1 MFQFATGSKLGLL
14 SSLDVSSPLDIYY
27 RIPNVFVRVASYYI
41 DAIRSFSHQLSI
53 TLSVFTCLDWDTSEV
68 VNIPLL
74 NTVTRFT
81 FACILKHSGLL
92 PAALK
97 TTR

>member
-1 MFQFATGSKLGLL
+1 MLCIFILYS
-14 SSLDVSSPLDIYY
+14 
-27 RIPNVFVRVASYYI
+27 
-41 DAIRSFSHQLSI
+41 
-53 TLSVFTCLDWDTSEV
+53 DWDTSEV

-74 NTVTRFT
+74 ETVTRFT

-97 TTR
+97 NLRWLFF